1 MQDRSWRLGTGS
13 WEFYVGFVLFA
24 LAATAN
30 GAGYRYGTSDQA
42 FYIPVVVRALNPA
55 AFPHDASLIDSQ
67 GRLMLSDEIAA
78 GIVRVTGLPL
88 DWLFFAAY
96 LLSLLLIWIAI
107 TAIGRRLFASTWLTV
122 AFAAA
127 MTLRHRIPSTT
138 ANSFEPYFHP
148 RMLAFS
154 LGAIAVAAVLR
165 RRFALA
171 VALVAV
177 SGLIHV
183 TTGLWF
189 AVMLGV
195 AIARLD
201 AQWRRLATAGAVA
214 AAALVIWAGV
224 SGPLRSSFVT
234 MDAKWLEA
242 VAGKDLFAWE
252 WPAWSWVSNLGLIV
266 VAWAAYRWKESRPE
280 LGAIVWG
287 AAALIGVFLVSFP
300 LVRAKFALP
309 VQLQISRIFWLVDFV
324 TVICLIGV
332 VRRERTAK
340 IVAAILVAVAAVRG
354 VYVMTVEHPERAL
367 VAVHLPASDWDDA
380 MKWIKAQNIDTH
392 VLADP
397 GHSWKYGTSVRV
409 AAERDVF
416 LEEVKDAA
424 IAIYSRDVALR
435 YLDRQ
440 REMPRFE
447 QMSVGRAR
455 ELALLYDLDY
465 LVAEQDLPMPIAYMN
480 HRFKVYTLEK

>member
-1 MQDRSWRLGTGS
+1 MGIGR
-13 WEFYVGFVLFA
+13 WEFWLGFVLFA
-24 LAATAN
+24 ALATAN

-55 AFPHDASLIDSQ
+55 AFPRDAALIDSQ
-67 GRLMLSDEIAA
+67 GRLMLSDEIIA
-78 GIVRVTGLPL
+78 GIIRVTGLRL
-88 DWLFFAAY
+88 EWLFFGTY

-138 ANSFEPYFHP
+138 ANSLEPYFHP

-154 LGAIAVAAVLR
+154 VGAIALAAVLQ

-177 SGLIHV
+177 SGVMHV

-195 AIARLD
+195 AIAILDSRWRLP
-201 AQWRRLATAGAVA
+201 AIAGGIA
-214 AAALVIWAGV
+214 AAAFVVWAGV
-224 SGPLRSSFVT
+224 AGPLRESFVT

-242 VAGKDLFAWE
+242 LANKDLFAWE
-252 WPAWSWVSNLGLIV
+252 WPAWSWISNLGLIV
-266 VAWAAYRWKESRPE
+266 VAWAAYRSRESRPE

-287 AAALIGVFLVSFP
+287 AASLVGVFLVSFP
-300 LVRAKFALP
+300 LVRAKLAFP
-309 VQLQISRIFWLVDFV
+309 VQLQLSRIFWLVEFV
-324 TVICLIGV
+324 TLICLISV
-332 VRRERTAK
+332 VRRERIAK
-340 IVAAILVAVAAVRG
+340 IVAAILIAAAAGRG
-354 VYVMTVEHPERAL
+354 VYVMTIEHPERPL
-367 VAVHLPASDWDDA
+367 VAIHLPASDWDDA
-380 MKWIKAQNIDTH
+380 MRWIKTQSIDAH

-397 GHSWKYGTSVRV
+397 GHAWKYGTSVRV

-424 IAIYSRDVALR
+424 VAIYSREMALR
-435 YLDRQ
+435 FLERV
-440 REMPRFE
+440 REVPSFD
-447 QMSVGRAR
+447 QMSPGRAR
-455 ELALLYDLDY
+455 ELALGYDLKYMVTEKD
-465 LVAEQDLPMPIAYMN
+465 MPFNVVYKN
-480 HRFKVYTLEK
+480 RRFKVYELER

>member
-1 MQDRSWRLGTGS
+1 
-13 WEFYVGFVLFA
+13 
-24 LAATAN
+24 
-30 GAGYRYGTSDQA
+30 
-42 FYIPVVVRALNPA
+42 
-55 AFPHDASLIDSQ
+55 
-67 GRLMLSDEIAA
+67 
-78 GIVRVTGLPL
+78 
-88 DWLFFAAY
+88 
-96 LLSLLLIWIAI
+96 
-107 TAIGRRLFASTWLTV
+107 
-122 AFAAA
+122 
-127 MTLRHRIPSTT
+127 
-138 ANSFEPYFHP
+138 
-148 RMLAFS
+148 
-154 LGAIAVAAVLR
+154 
-165 RRFALA
+165 
-171 VALVAV
+171 
-177 SGLIHV
+177 
-183 TTGLWF
+183 
-189 AVMLGV
+189 MLGV

-201 AQWRRLATAGAVA
+201 SQWRRLAIAGAVA
-214 AAALVIWAGV
+214 AAAVVIWAGV

-300 LVRAKFALP
+300 LVRAKLALP

-367 VAVHLPASDWDDA
+367 VAVHLPTSDWDDA
-380 MKWIKAQNIDTH
+380 MKWIKAQNIDAH

-440 REMPRFE
+440 REMPRFDR
-447 QMSVGRAR
+447 MSVGRAR

-465 LVAEQDLPMPIAYMN
+465 LVAEQDLQMPIAYKN
-480 HRFKVYTLEK
+480 QRFKVYALEK